1 MNQSIKALILFSFS
15 LLISVSLWGQ
25 DDAREIFTRATDQL
39 LTKNMELAME
49 MDVKDK
55 KGRVKEKGYEILMAS
70 FGDVDKTKMS
80 WLKPVQA
87 KGTTVIFTE
96 RPGETGLIEVYTP
109 SNGKTRKL
117 KASPDNKDRIGSEA
131 MFTNITAQD
140 PDELAFMFLPPQEV
154 EGKSCYTVVVKDKDF
169 KDQARG
175 ELQIEMDTYR
185 IVQISVY
192 DMYGKQTGFVKL
204 SDFQAIDGPGKRI
217 YPMHIIFEDLKGQKT
232 TDMRVLKIA
241 SRTDLSE
248 EDFKLPVEQDM

>member
-1 MNQSIKALILFSFS
+1 MKQLYKS
-15 LLISVSLWGQ
+15 LLLVIFTLIIPMSLRGQ
-25 DDAREIFTRATDQL
+25 DDARKIFTRATDQL
-39 LTKNMELAME
+39 LTENMELAME

-117 KASPDNKDRIGSEA
+117 KASSDNKDRIGSEA
-131 MFTNITAQD
+131 MFTSITAQD

-175 ELQIEMDTYR
+175 ELMIEMDTYR
-185 IVQISVY
+185 IVQISVF

-204 SDFQAIDGPGKRI
+204 SDFQSIDGSGKKI
-217 YPMHIIFEDLKGQKT
+217 YPMHIIFEDLEGQKT

-248 EDFKLPVEQDM
+248 EDFKLPVEQEL

>member
-1 MNQSIKALILFSFS
+1 MKQSIKALILFSFS

-49 MDVKDK
+49 MQVKDK

-70 FGDVDKTKMS
+70 FGDVDKTKMT
-80 WLKPVQA
+80 WQKPVQA

-96 RPGETGLIEVYTP
+96 RPGEIGLIEVYTP

-117 KASPDNKDRIGSEA
+117 KASPDNKDMIGSEA
-131 MFTNITAQD
+131 MFTSITAQD

-154 EGKSCYTVVVKDKDF
+154 EGKNCYTIVVKDKEF

-175 ELQIEMDTYR
+175 ELLVEMDTYR
-185 IVQISVY
+185 VVQISVF
-192 DMYGKQTGFVKL
+192 DMYGKQTSFVEL
-204 SDFQAIDGPGKRI
+204 SDYQALDGPGKKMQ
-217 YPMHIIFEDLKGQKT
+217 PMHIVSKDLKNQKT
-232 TDMRVLKIA
+232 TDMRVLKIT
-241 SRTDLSE
+241 SRKDLSE
-248 EDFKLPVEQDM
+248 EDFKLPVGQDL